1 MPPIDINNLSY
12 HVRMDRKERLVQIK
26 SIGIGAPIANK
37 EEIKDGKKV
46 MKTLTSTGIMVIRA
60 VENNMI
66 ITMYLAGFD
75 QAEKFF
81 RKQYGLKLPQD
92 IGEKIKLNNIMF
104 PAY

>member
-1 MPPIDINNLSY
+1 MPPIDINNLSC

-37 EEIKDGKKV
+37 EETRDGKKV
-46 MKTLTSTGIMVIRA
+46 MKTLTSTGIIVIRS
-60 VENNMI
+60 VESNMI
-66 ITMYLAGFD
+66 ITMYLAEFD

-92 IGEKIKLNNIMF
+92 IGDKIKLNNIMF
-104 PAY
+104 PAI

>member
-37 EEIKDGKKV
+37 EEIKNGRKV
-46 MKTLTSTGIMVIRA
+46 MKTLTSTGIMVVRA

-66 ITMYLAGFD
+66 ITMYLAEFD

-81 RKQYGLKLPQD
+81 RKQYGLKLPKE
-92 IGEKIKLNNIMF
+92 IGDKIKLNNIMF
-104 PAY
+104 PAH

>member
-12 HVRMDRKERLVQIK
+12 HVRADRKERLAQIK
-26 SIGIGAPIANK
+26 SVGIGFSIAEK
-37 EEIKDGKKV
+37 EEIKNGRKV

-66 ITMYLAGFD
+66 ITMYLADFD

-81 RKQYGLKLPQD
+81 RKQYGLKLPHD
-92 IGEKIKLNNIMF
+92 IGDKIKLNNIMF
-104 PAY
+104 PAN